1 MDNIELIRNYEHL
14 NSRYRFKYH
23 EFANLIEWEELVKL
37 NWWQKLFRTDG
48 QEYVWKRV
56 YFGHATPMEACLETI
71 NVGKKHESSNLL
83 HLT

>member
-37 NWWQKLFRTDG
+37 NWWQRMFRTDG
-48 QEYVWKRV
+48 KEYVWKRV
-56 YFGHATPMEACLETI
+56 YFGHASPMEACLETYKR
-71 NVGKKHESSNLL
+71 GQEARKQ
-83 HLT
+83 